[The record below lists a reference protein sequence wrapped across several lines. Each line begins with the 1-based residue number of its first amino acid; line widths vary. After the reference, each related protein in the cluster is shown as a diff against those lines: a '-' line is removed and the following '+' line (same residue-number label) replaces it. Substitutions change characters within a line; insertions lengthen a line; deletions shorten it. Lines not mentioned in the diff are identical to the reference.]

1 MTIMNTTAN
10 AHEAALRKRIQDLL
24 CDYSRT
30 HYTTDYVE
38 FTTEVVADFL
48 DTLHEIPT
56 TDPYALVLPPE
67 PMAVLLQLY
76 RIVSHSTA
84 EDALS
89 KTVPEEEWI
98 VYPESV
104 ALVKSVLGM
113 QKGGGGGSRSERAVW
128 ESGPDLQLLEL
139 PCITALTAHSR
150 RATPKLGKGK
160 YLRQIPKM
168 LGNVSR
174 KCKFLACKVEE
185 VPSAKVMIEDVLR
198 TEVTINPD
206 EMNQVKATMQA
217 TLAML
222 KPRPVSSSNSNNP
235 VLERLLARPISPPP
249 SDPLPEIAAPIFPM
263 RRRPGCG
270 RREGGGR
277 VPLPP
282 LPNVPG
288 DTKEM
293 IEMVDSMGA
302 LAPVVVDS
310 DDDIPKQNMRVVDAT
325 LHSSP
330 SVHSDSAASQEE
342 DELVDQLEMPPTPDT
357 SSDPALQL
365 YECLEKPVTEVIFPR
380 ARRIGGLEGVKEHIL
395 HGKTYQSFMNEVLP
409 KPEPKSKSDE
419 SSNPPSIAPGT
430 ENLSKT
436 RSSSPPATS
445 MLGLA
450 STTLEPSE
458 GEGETGAQAS
468 SDGIEA
474 LYGSTLGLDVNVY
487 TPILDEKIEDRSSF
501 VLEVPALPEPT
512 HYRTSHF
519 IPTSFRDWTQSPVA
533 NDTRDVSG
541 TTTAPAACHSQL
553 RALFKKARISQSL
566 LLSLSWVAFTST
578 EQIPTIAE
586 VVQVDNVFSS
596 RRGEPVD
603 LGLVKAVDRLLE
615 PLNVSSS
622 LGNDGASSATNKD
635 DSQQYG
641 DTVSSR
647 ILAHW
652 GAMDDSKHPY
662 YSVYDLDLELD
673 TPLVLSRLD
682 RLRLARK
689 RKTHARI
696 DSVEDEYCRPEH
708 QDGSSDL
715 EVGPDSEQGEVA
727 DGGEADGVNARLLT
741 RSTLTTR
748 PLAGALS
755 EEFED
760 VGGSTSRTRAKRM
773 KMGMSPGFGDDL
785 GTTAQDALL
794 DPRRHPHQQPR
805 TRYPSVNAFAD
816 FDLPPA
822 LSFQEEKENWNPSA
836 SLLGDGDHD
845 YLAVDAQLALNPD
858 DVFDDILMSPGL
870 EYVDDDP
877 HFAVKDDGSAMPLE
891 YGDGLDMPIALDVDD
906 LDTPIAMDV
915 GDSFDTIGMQQQS
928 LEFDA
933 LPIETQSNG
942 PTQANRSQSS
952 VAKHTTKAPEP
963 PDAPPLGEHNPTPQ
977 PRKAKDPT
985 SLFNCSLGVLGFATL
1000 RSARL
1005 KDAPTPVPEPI
1016 ADTGPSLEPED
1027 EPTNHSPPDEI
1038 FDRNTIRLDPNA
1050 PPPTST
1056 HRYLAS
1062 LELLQR
1068 RALVNALQSPQCRI
1082 DLIERPSLG
1091 GGGPHLIL
1099 DAFTAVLLVP
1109 LLTLPAQ
1116 SQSAALIERLT
1127 ELARRFGYVDVV
1139 FEAFPE
1145 SCAMR
1150 SREGRSDVCAWTP
1163 PVLKAIKKVR
1173 RDWGIAVVCDESRR
1187 GGGALGRC
1195 RVRWGFAG
1203 SVAEVAQIVRLCGEE
1218 AERRDGTGGVL
1229 WDGREWLED
1238 EHEITLD
1245 DFINLEPE
1253 ERVRMFGPYVG
1264 EDAMIAF
1271 NEEIQRRYEAMASSS
1286 SLIEG
1291 SCA

>member
-1 MTIMNTTAN
+1 MNTMTIMNTTAN
-10 AHEAALRKRIQDLL
+10 AHEAALRKRIHDLL

-76 RIVSHSTA
+76 KIDSHSTA

-89 KTVPEEEWI
+89 KTVPEEGWI

-160 YLRQIPKM
+160 YLRQIPKT

-174 KCKFLACKVEE
+174 KCKFLACKIEE

-222 KPRPVSSSNSNNP
+222 KPRPASSSNSNNP

-310 DDDIPKQNMRVVDAT
+310 DDDIPKQNMRVVDGWAT

-419 SSNPPSIAPGT
+419 SSNPPIAPGT
-430 ENLSKT
+430 KNMSKT
-436 RSSSPPATS
+436 RTSSPPATS

-512 HYRTSHF
+512 HHRTSLF

-533 NDTRDVSG
+533 NDTRGV
-541 TTTAPAACHSQL
+541 TNATTAPAAGHGQL

-622 LGNDGASSATNKD
+622 LGNDGASSSTATNKD

-641 DTVSSR
+641 GDSDAVSSR
-647 ILAHW
+647 ILAQWDVMGH
-652 GAMDDSKHPY
+652 SKPPY
-662 YSVYDLDLELD
+662 CYCYSVYDLDVELG

-689 RKTHARI
+689 RKPDADAHI
-696 DSVEDEYCRPEH
+696 DSAEDGREY
-708 QDGSSDL
+708 QDGGDI
-715 EVGPDSEQGEVA
+715 EVGPDVEQGEVA

-741 RSTLTTR
+741 R
-748 PLAGALS
+748 
-755 EEFED
+755 
-760 VGGSTSRTRAKRM
+760 TRAKRM
-773 KMGMSPGFGDDL
+773 KMEVSPGFGDDL
-785 GTTAQDALL
+785 GTTAKDALL
-794 DPRRHPHQQPR
+794 DSRRHPTHPQPH
-805 TRYPSVNAFAD
+805 TRYSSVNAFD
-816 FDLPPA
+816 DLDLPPA
-822 LSFQEEKENWNPSA
+822 LSFEEEEKENWNPSA

-845 YLAVDAQLALNPD
+845 YPAVDAQLALTPD
-858 DVFDDILMSPGL
+858 DVFDDIFDDPMSPGL
-870 EYVDDDP
+870 EYVDEDL
-877 HFAVKDDGSAMPLE
+877 HFAVKNDGSAMPLE
-891 YGDGLDMPIALDVDD
+891 YGDGLDMPIAFDIDD

-915 GDSFDTIGMQQQS
+915 GDRFDTIEMQQQS

-942 PTQANRSQSS
+942 PTQTNRSQSS

-963 PDAPPLGEHNPTPQ
+963 PAAPPLGEQSPAPQ

-985 SLFNCSLGVLGFATL
+985 SLFNCSLGVLGFAAL

-1005 KDAPTPVPEPI
+1005 KDAPTPAPEPI

-1027 EPTNHSPPDEI
+1027 EPTNQSPPDEI
-1038 FDRNTIRLDPNA
+1038 FDHNTIRLDPNT

-1116 SQSAALIERLT
+1116 SQASALIERLT
-1127 ELARRFGYVDVV
+1127 ELARRFGYVEVV

-1173 RDWGIAVVCDESRR
+1173 RDWGIAVVCDESRA

-1238 EHEITLD
+1238 EHEVRYTLSSFLCD
-1245 DFINLEPE
+1245 CDMWCFKQLMQAMGDLFFVLGRGKFRHGSEYQP
-1253 ERVRMFGPYVG
+1253 FHCFAYPYPDYAG
-1264 EDAMIAF
+1264 RF
-1271 NEEIQRRYEAMASSS
+1271 Y
-1286 SLIEG
+1286 
-1291 SCA
+1291 